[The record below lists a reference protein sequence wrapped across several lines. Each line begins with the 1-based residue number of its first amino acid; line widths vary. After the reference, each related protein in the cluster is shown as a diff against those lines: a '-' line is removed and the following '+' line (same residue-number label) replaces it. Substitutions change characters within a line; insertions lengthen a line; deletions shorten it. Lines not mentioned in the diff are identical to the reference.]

1 MDRIR
6 VDCYSGYRGEE
17 IPRRFWMQS
26 RCVVVLEVV
35 DRWLSPD
42 HRYFKVLG
50 SDGDLYILRH
60 DTHGN
65 LWELTFF
72 YKRV

>member
-1 MDRIR
+1 MDQIR
-6 VDCYSGYRGEE
+6 VECYSGHRGEE
-17 IPRRFWMQS
+17 TPRRFWMQS
-26 RCVVVLEVV
+26 RCIVVQDVV

-60 DTHGN
+60 DPHGN
-65 LWELTFF
+65 RWDLTFF
-72 YKRV
+72 LKN